1 MKRFSMCVALVTSL
15 VLVAC
20 GDNPADAVPEPVVSS
35 NEVPSSAMAS
45 TQAYTAFAGSLQN
58 SDTGQPLGLQ
68 NTLPPTSE
76 TEAPQNF

>member
-1 MKRFSMCVALVTSL
+1 MKRFSLFAALATSL

-20 GDNPADAVPEPVVSS
+20 GDNPADAVPEAVVNS

-45 TQAYTAFAGSLQN
+45 AQAYTSFAGSLQK
-58 SDTGQPLGLQ
+58 SDTDQPLGLQ

-76 TEAPQNF
+76 TEAPQNL

>member
-1 MKRFSMCVALVTSL
+1 MKHFSLCAALTTSL

-20 GDNPADAVPEPVVSS
+20 GDNPSEAVPPPVVNS

-45 TQAYTAFAGSLQN
+45 AQAYTSFAGSLQK

-68 NTLPPTSE
+68 STSPPTSE
-76 TEAPQNF
+76 TEAPQNL